1 MAEELNEIKKKFEEF
16 LEEVPE
22 ERSLTTT
29 YNSGCTH
36 VVVDLDE
43 LRAFDRKFAN
53 RLLSYPATYYQ
64 AMEIVL
70 GQREQEKNQKSSD
83 QKILISFC
91 GSFGQNHVSP
101 RELLSSFMGKIVSVD
116 GIVTK
121 CSMVRPK
128 MVQSS
133 QYCTETKELTR
144 DSYPDFTEI
153 YGKTNLRTYRTRDK
167 DGHIL
172 ITEYGREFSVY
183 RDNQSITIQ
192 EMPEN
197 APAGQLPRSV
207 DVVLERD
214 LVDKCKPGDRVN
226 VIGIYKAI
234 PTTTINSGIFRTAL
248 IALNVRQLNKEVSR
262 PTLSEKDIEAMKKL
276 KNMAAEQLLE
286 LLGRSLAPS
295 VCGHETLKQALIL
308 LLLGGTEKNLHNG
321 AHIRGDIN
329 CLLVGDP
336 SVAKSQL
343 LRCVMRVAR
352 YAISTTG
359 RGSSGVGLTAA
370 VTTDQETGER
380 RLEAGAMVLADK
392 GVVCIDE
399 FDKMSDA
406 DRVAI
411 HEVMEQ
417 QTVTIAKAGIH
428 ASLNARCSVLAAA
441 NPIYGNYDH
450 SQGVTRNIN
459 LPDSLLSRFDMLFIV
474 LDNSNPEIDRK
485 ISTHVLNLHS
495 TRIVPLMDSVD
506 SECAHE
512 DEDFMYQRKGKEGF
526 ASKSE
531 LLSRR
536 SLQKYLHY
544 IHRKYLNVGPELCIS
559 AESFIAEQY
568 SLWRSS
574 KADDMRNRR
583 SIPITAR
590 TLETL
595 IRLSTAHAKM
605 RLSGKVERMDAMAA
619 VEIVRHAIEAEDLKN
634 AASFNDVTRLDTG
647 MKNRDE
653 RRTTFEEKF
662 RCLIHRRETIE
673 LESVLGLGR
682 SCDLNDGETE
692 EIIKNMQENN
702 RLLVSEGTIH
712 LI

>member
-1 MAEELNEIKKKFEEF
+1 MAEEQNEIKKIFEDF
-16 LEEVPE
+16 LKEVPE
-22 ERSLTTT
+22 ESAVRTTIN
-29 YNSGCTH
+29 NSGCILF
-36 VVVDLDE
+36 VVNLDK
-43 LRAFDRKFAN
+43 LRAFNRKFASK
-53 RLLSYPATYYQ
+53 LLHYPATYYL
-64 AMEIVL
+64 AMENVL
-70 GQREQEKNQKSSD
+70 REREREENQKSSN
-83 QKILISFC
+83 QEILISFS

-128 MVQSS
+128 MVENV

-144 DSYPDFTEI
+144 DSQRDITEI
-153 YGKTNLRTYRTRDK
+153 YRNTKLTTYRIRDK
-167 DGHIL
+167 NGNIL

-197 APAGQLPRSV
+197 APAGQLPRSI
-207 DVVLERD
+207 DVILERH
-214 LVDKCKPGDRVN
+214 LVDTCKPGDRVN
-226 VIGIYKAI
+226 VVGIYKAI

-248 IALNVRQLNKEVSR
+248 IALDIRQLNKEISR
-262 PTLSEKDIEAMKKL
+262 PTLSEKDIEAIKKL
-276 KNMAAEQLLE
+276 KNMAVKQLLE

-308 LLLGGTEKNLHNG
+308 LLLGGTEKNLLNG

-343 LRCVMRVAR
+343 LRCVMRVAP

-495 TRIVPLMDSVD
+495 TKNVSLTD
-506 SECAHE
+506 SEPAHK
-512 DEDFMYQRKGKEGF
+512 DEDFMYQRKAKEGI
-526 ASKSE
+526 ASNSE
-531 LLSRR
+531 LLTLRF
-536 SLQKYLHY
+536 LQKYLHY

-605 RLSGKVERMDAMAA
+605 RLSGKVEKMDAMAA

-634 AASFNDVTRLDTG
+634 TISFNDMNG
-647 MKNRDE
+647 SEKGIKHRDV
-653 RRTTFEEKF
+653 RKTTFEEKF
-662 RCLIHRRETIE
+662 RSLVQRKEKIE
-673 LESVLGLGR
+673 LESILGLGR
-682 SCDLNDGETE
+682 SCDLNDEETE
-692 EIIKNMQENN
+692 EIIKNMQEND
-702 RLLVSEGTIH
+702 RLLVSEGTVH

>member
-1 MAEELNEIKKKFEEF
+1 MAVK
-16 LEEVPE
+16 
-22 ERSLTTT
+22 
-29 YNSGCTH
+29 
-36 VVVDLDE
+36 
-43 LRAFDRKFAN
+43 
-53 RLLSYPATYYQ
+53 
-64 AMEIVL
+64 
-70 GQREQEKNQKSSD
+70 
-83 QKILISFC
+83 
-91 GSFGQNHVSP
+91 
-101 RELLSSFMGKIVSVD
+101 
-116 GIVTK
+116 
-121 CSMVRPK
+121 
-128 MVQSS
+128 
-133 QYCTETKELTR
+133 
-144 DSYPDFTEI
+144 
-153 YGKTNLRTYRTRDK
+153 
-167 DGHIL
+167 
-172 ITEYGREFSVY
+172 
-183 RDNQSITIQ
+183 
-192 EMPEN
+192 
-197 APAGQLPRSV
+197 
-207 DVVLERD
+207 
-214 LVDKCKPGDRVN
+214 
-226 VIGIYKAI
+226 
-234 PTTTINSGIFRTAL
+234 
-248 IALNVRQLNKEVSR
+248 
-262 PTLSEKDIEAMKKL
+262 
-276 KNMAAEQLLE
+276 QLLE

-308 LLLGGTEKNLHNG
+308 LLLGGTEKNLLNG

-343 LRCVMRVAR
+343 LRCVMRVAP

-485 ISTHVLNLHS
+485 ISNHVLNLHS
-495 TRIVPLMDSVD
+495 TKNVSLTD
-506 SECAHE
+506 SEPAHK
-512 DEDFMYQRKGKEGF
+512 DEDFMYQRKAKEGI
-526 ASKSE
+526 ASNSE
-531 LLSRR
+531 LLTLRF
-536 SLQKYLHY
+536 LQKYLHY

-605 RLSGKVERMDAMAA
+605 RLSGKVEKMDAMAA

-634 AASFNDVTRLDTG
+634 TISFNDMNG
-647 MKNRDE
+647 SEKGIKHRDV
-653 RRTTFEEKF
+653 RKTTFEEKF
-662 RCLIHRRETIE
+662 RSLVQRKEKIE
-673 LESVLGLGR
+673 LESILGLGR
-682 SCDLNDGETE
+682 SCDLNDEETE
-692 EIIKNMQENN
+692 EIIKNMQEND
-702 RLLVSEGTIH
+702 RLLVSEGTVH

>member
-1 MAEELNEIKKKFEEF
+1 MAEEQNEIKKIFEDF
-16 LEEVPE
+16 LKEVPE
-22 ERSLTTT
+22 ESAVRTTIN
-29 YNSGCTH
+29 NSGCILF
-36 VVVDLDE
+36 VVNLDK
-43 LRAFDRKFAN
+43 LRAFNRKFASK
-53 RLLSYPATYYQ
+53 LLHYPATYYL
-64 AMEIVL
+64 AMENVL
-70 GQREQEKNQKSSD
+70 REREREENQKSSN
-83 QKILISFC
+83 QEILISFS

-128 MVQSS
+128 MVENV

-144 DSYPDFTEI
+144 DSQRDITEI
-153 YGKTNLRTYRTRDK
+153 YRNTKLTTYRIRDK
-167 DGHIL
+167 NGNIL

-197 APAGQLPRSV
+197 APAGQLPRSI
-207 DVVLERD
+207 DVILERH
-214 LVDKCKPGDRVN
+214 LVDTCKPGDRVN
-226 VIGIYKAI
+226 VVGIYKAI

-248 IALNVRQLNKEVSR
+248 IALDIRQLNKEISR
-262 PTLSEKDIEAMKKL
+262 PTLSEKDIEAIKKL
-276 KNMAAEQLLE
+276 KNMAVKQLLE

-308 LLLGGTEKNLHNG
+308 LLLGGTEKNLLNG

-343 LRCVMRVAR
+343 LRCVMRVAP

-485 ISTHVLNLHS
+485 ISNHVLNLHS
-495 TRIVPLMDSVD
+495 TKNVSLTD
-506 SECAHE
+506 SEPAHK
-512 DEDFMYQRKGKEGF
+512 DEDFMYQRKAKEGI
-526 ASKSE
+526 ASNSE
-531 LLSRR
+531 LLTLRF
-536 SLQKYLHY
+536 LQKYLHY

-605 RLSGKVERMDAMAA
+605 RLSGKVEKMDAMAA

-634 AASFNDVTRLDTG
+634 TISFNDMNG
-647 MKNRDE
+647 SEKGIKHRDV
-653 RRTTFEEKF
+653 RKTTFEEKF
-662 RCLIHRRETIE
+662 RSLVQRKEKIE
-673 LESVLGLGR
+673 LESILGLGR
-682 SCDLNDGETE
+682 SCDLNDEETE
-692 EIIKNMQENN
+692 EIIKNMQEND
-702 RLLVSEGTIH
+702 RLLVSEGTVH

>member
-1 MAEELNEIKKKFEEF
+1 MAEEQNEIKKIFEDF
-16 LEEVPE
+16 LKEVPE
-22 ERSLTTT
+22 ESAVRTTIN
-29 YNSGCTH
+29 NSGCILF
-36 VVVDLDE
+36 VVNLDK
-43 LRAFDRKFAN
+43 LRAFNRKFASK
-53 RLLSYPATYYQ
+53 LLLYPATYYL
-64 AMEIVL
+64 AMENVL
-70 GQREQEKNQKSSD
+70 REREREENQKSSN
-83 QKILISFC
+83 QEILISFS

-128 MVQSS
+128 MVENV

-144 DSYPDFTEI
+144 DKQRDITEI
-153 YGKTNLRTYRTRDK
+153 CRNTNLTTYRIRDK
-167 DGHIL
+167 NGNIL

-197 APAGQLPRSV
+197 APAGQLPRSI
-207 DVVLERD
+207 DVILERH
-214 LVDKCKPGDRVN
+214 LVDTCKPGDRVN
-226 VIGIYKAI
+226 VVGIYKAI

-248 IALNVRQLNKEVSR
+248 IALDIRQLNKEISR
-262 PTLSEKDIEAMKKL
+262 PTLSEKDIEAIKKL
-276 KNMAAEQLLE
+276 KNMAVKQLLE

-308 LLLGGTEKNLHNG
+308 LLLGGTEKNLLNG

-343 LRCVMRVAR
+343 LRCVMRVAP

-495 TRIVPLMDSVD
+495 TKNVSLTD
-506 SECAHE
+506 SEPAHK
-512 DEDFMYQRKGKEGF
+512 DDDFMYQRKAKEGI
-526 ASKSE
+526 ASNSE
-531 LLSRR
+531 LLTLRF
-536 SLQKYLHY
+536 LQKYLHY

-605 RLSGKVERMDAMAA
+605 RLSGKVEKMDAMAA

-634 AASFNDVTRLDTG
+634 TISFNDMNG
-647 MKNRDE
+647 SEKGIKHRDV
-653 RRTTFEEKF
+653 RKTTFEEKF
-662 RCLIHRRETIE
+662 RSLVQRKEKIE
-673 LESVLGLGR
+673 LESILGLGR
-682 SCDLNDGETE
+682 SCDLNDEETE
-692 EIIKNMQENN
+692 EIIKNMQEND
-702 RLLVSEGTIH
+702 RLLVSEGTVH

>member
-1 MAEELNEIKKKFEEF
+1 
-16 LEEVPE
+16 
-22 ERSLTTT
+22 
-29 YNSGCTH
+29 
-36 VVVDLDE
+36 
-43 LRAFDRKFAN
+43 
-53 RLLSYPATYYQ
+53 
-64 AMEIVL
+64 
-70 GQREQEKNQKSSD
+70 
-83 QKILISFC
+83 
-91 GSFGQNHVSP
+91 
-101 RELLSSFMGKIVSVD
+101 
-116 GIVTK
+116 
-121 CSMVRPK
+121 MVRPK

-226 VIGIYKAI
+226 VIGIYKVS
-234 PTTTINSGIFRTAL
+234 NFRGM
-248 IALNVRQLNKEVSR
+248 IA
-262 PTLSEKDIEAMKKL
+262 ML
-276 KNMAAEQLLE
+276 KILKGHSNHNDKF
-286 LLGRSLAPS
+286 SLW
-295 VCGHETLKQALIL
+295 T
-308 LLLGGTEKNLHNG
+308 
-321 AHIRGDIN
+321 R
-329 CLLVGDP
+329 
-336 SVAKSQL
+336 
-343 LRCVMRVAR
+343 
-352 YAISTTG
+352 
-359 RGSSGVGLTAA
+359 GLTAA

-474 LDNSNPEIDRK
+474 LDNSNPESFQIDRK

-495 TRIVPLMDSVD
+495 TRIVPLMD
-506 SECAHE
+506 
-512 DEDFMYQRKGKEGF
+512 R
-526 ASKSE
+526 
-531 LLSRR
+531 
-536 SLQKYLHY
+536 
-544 IHRKYLNVGPELCIS
+544 
-559 AESFIAEQY
+559 
-568 SLWRSS
+568 
-574 KADDMRNRR
+574 
-583 SIPITAR
+583 
-590 TLETL
+590 
-595 IRLSTAHAKM
+595 
-605 RLSGKVERMDAMAA
+605 KVERMDAMAA

-647 MKNRDE
+647 S
-653 RRTTFEEKF
+653 TFTAFNHEDSKILKILNLSEK
-662 RCLIHRRETIE
+662 
-673 LESVLGLGR
+673 S
-682 SCDLNDGETE
+682 
-692 EIIKNMQENN
+692 
-702 RLLVSEGTIH
+702 
-712 LI
+712 